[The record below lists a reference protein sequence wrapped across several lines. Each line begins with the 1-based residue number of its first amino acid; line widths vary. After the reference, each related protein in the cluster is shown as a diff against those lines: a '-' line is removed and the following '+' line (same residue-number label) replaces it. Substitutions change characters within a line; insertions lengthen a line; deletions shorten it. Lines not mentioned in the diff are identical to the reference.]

1 MIINGDKII
10 VGGTQSP
17 ANEFL
22 ICGAL
27 TAATTTAVGGMLR
40 LQNTY
45 DVDIIVTDVIIDT
58 TTGSTGVAAMNM
70 GVHATGLASNDT
82 LLSALNM
89 QTVGILDNRIDHG
102 ANGGMAIW
110 GRNEFIVATATAT
123 TAGLVSRYKIKGLAR

>member
-22 ICGAL
+22 ICGTL

-70 GVHATGLASNDT
+70 GAHATGWTSMDT

-102 ANGGMAIW
+102 ANGGMVIW
-110 GRNEFIVATATAT
+110 RRNEFIVATATAT

>member
-22 ICGAL
+22 ICGTL

-110 GRNEFIVATATAT
+110 RRNEFIVATATAT